1 MPHSNY
7 NSNMKTNNLI
17 ATIRTIGIALLLLC
31 VNVKTFADDKKG
43 DEDKKAKKETKYDKL
58 FKDKKKETAS
68 SKFITVHK

>member
-31 VNVKTFADDKKG
+31 VNVKAFADDKKG
-43 DEDKKAKKETKYDKL
+43 DEDKKARRRPNTINY
-58 FKDKKKETAS
+58 
-68 SKFITVHK
+68 SKTRRKRP

>member
-1 MPHSNY
+1 
-7 NSNMKTNNLI
+7 MKTNNLI

-58 FKDKKKETAS
+58 FKDKKKE
-68 SKFITVHK
+68 KEKKE